1 MQSVGELAAVALG
14 RLGSVDHVQAEP
26 GDYIGD
32 DGLLHCGVCNQAK
45 EHKFAF
51 NGHFVPCMCQCA
63 KEALAREEA

>member
-32 DGLLHCGVCNQAK
+32 DGLLHCGCLLYTSDA
-45 EHKFAF
+45 ADD
-51 NGHFVPCMCQCA
+51 
-63 KEALAREEA
+63 